1 MSRQRIA
8 LMDQNYCVTAGAG
21 AGKTTCLVE
30 AYLGLLGG
38 NGDRPPLD
46 PGQIV
51 AITFTEKAAAEM
63 RARVMAAAAEKAS
76 DTGGRW
82 REVLPALEWAPITT
96 IHSFCTTV
104 LRDHG
109 AGLGIDPDFSIMDAD
124 AFERMLEEAVDSLLR
139 LCLSGQDDDL
149 KLLLQHYSL
158 GGAWGVAGMLTQACH
173 GLATMGLTAAQA
185 AEAAAQAHDEA
196 IDQAQ
201 NLAAQLIGL
210 GDELSALISG
220 DDSLAKSKAKFAT
233 YLLDF
238 IKQWPVLSGRLQTD
252 ALDSAAALGVEA
264 ALGPNQGG
272 LAEIKDLRKQAKDT
286 AKALAEASSL
296 PDAAILTSALL
307 GLLQRLEINLARE
320 KTRRS
325 ALSFDDLLLMS
336 LNLLEQRPNVL
347 AGLRRQFRAIM
358 VDEFQDVNPV
368 QGRFVRLLCG
378 LEGVD
383 PGADA
388 DKPLLL
394 VVGDRKQSIY
404 AFRGAD
410 VSLFAQTMES
420 FETGGWGSLVALQ
433 RNFRSHPR
441 LIDFFNR
448 IFERVFTQSVEE
460 ACGADCHVQFRPDD
474 SQRPGRDEYA
484 ELGGPAVE
492 LLDCTGLLEDG
503 GNAAAWRSAEAD
515 AVAAHLAAIIDSGEA
530 APGDI
535 AILLRRMTQVA
546 LYEQALAQAGVA
558 YYTVRGRGFFQ
569 CLEISDMA
577 NCLRVLLRPHDDLA
591 AAAFLRSPLVGLHD
605 ESLLALVHGG
615 TGEPVPLSQALRG
628 DTPLP
633 SWCGQG
639 QARRL
644 AKARALVAGFSP
656 WATRMAPAEL
666 LTELSAATDY
676 EAVLLAVD
684 PGGQKAANLRKL
696 IESARFFDGGV
707 LQYFDDLEQKIARG
721 DQDPQ
726 APLMGNQGRMVRI
739 MTIHQAK
746 GLQFPVVVLCDLG
759 AGRGP
764 ADSLPGPGPGGVIS
778 LRPIDFSTGQKPA
791 NPVYKA
797 LLQRRKAVDDAEA
810 ARLLYVACTRAER
823 RLILSLTGAGRQG
836 VWAQWV
842 REFVADDP
850 AVTTTKAV
858 AVTKVGQV
866 GPSIDAANL
875 MLPPEPGPQ
884 SEQGRAIVQRCIAPG
899 VVPTRLVQTSVS
911 GMEDWL
917 ECPRRFVF
925 TQRLGLDTASLPGSL
940 SGDSNHGAVQRAV
953 MLGSLVHNILE
964 LVDISGENPALE
976 EACTEAQTR
985 LQAPEE
991 LVADALAAASAFFD
1005 LPLATRLRH
1014 LPPEAILREQP
1025 FLLRLDADG
1034 PVLELNGEIDL
1045 AAPADDGGGW
1055 IIADYKV
1062 GRKLDP
1068 AKYRNQMLIYS
1079 TAWWRMLDRG
1089 PAPRAVLV
1097 HLGPGGAALH
1107 EMNFTPEDL
1116 GGMELRLA
1124 RAARE
1129 ICALGPICDPAQA
1142 PVGRDCHRDK
1152 CPLAPLCPEER

>member
-8 LMDQNYCVTAGAG
+8 LMEQNYCVTAGAG

-30 AYLGLLGG
+30 AYLGLLSG
-38 NGDRPPLD
+38 NGARPPLD
-46 PGQIV
+46 PGQIM

-63 RARVMAAAAEKAS
+63 RARVMGAASQKAAS
-76 DTGGRW
+76 NGGRW
-82 REVLPALEWAPITT
+82 RELLPALEWSPITT
-96 IHSFCTTV
+96 IHSFCAMV
-104 LRDHG
+104 LREHG

-158 GGAWGVAGMLTQACH
+158 GGPWGVAGMLIQAYH
-173 GLATMGLTAAQA
+173 GLATMGLSAAQT
-185 AEAAAQAHDEA
+185 AEATAQAHDEA

-201 NLAAQLIGL
+201 DLAAQLIGL

-220 DDSLAKSKAKFAT
+220 DVSLAKSTAKFAA
-233 YLLDF
+233 YLLNF
-238 IKQWPVLSGRLQTD
+238 IEQWPVLRGRVQAD
-252 ALDSAAALGVEA
+252 ALDSAAALGVES

-272 LAEIKDLRKQAKDT
+272 SAQIKDLRKQAKDT
-286 AKALAEASSL
+286 AKALAEAASL
-296 PDAAILTSALL
+296 PEAAMLTSALL

-320 KTRRS
+320 KARRS

-347 AGLRRQFRAIM
+347 GSLRRQFRAIM

-378 LEGVD
+378 LSGDD

-410 VSLFAQTMES
+410 VSFFAQTMDS
-420 FETGGWGSLVALQ
+420 FETSGWGSLVALQ
-433 RNFRSHPR
+433 RNFRSHPM

-448 IFERVFTQSVEE
+448 IFEQVFAQGVEDRGSVS
-460 ACGADCHVQFRPDD
+460 HVQFRPDD
-474 SQRPGRDEYA
+474 TQRPGRDDYA
-484 ELGGPAVE
+484 ELAGPAVE

-503 GNAAAWRSAEAD
+503 GNAAAWRSAEAV
-515 AVAAHLAAIIDSGEA
+515 AVAAHLAAVIDSGEA

-558 YYTVRGRGFFQ
+558 YYTVRGRGFYQ

-605 ESLLALVHGG
+605 ESLLALVHAGS
-615 TGEPVPLSQALRG
+615 GEPVPLSQALRSEL
-628 DTPLP
+628 PLP
-633 SWCGQG
+633 GWCGQG

-644 AKARALVAGFSP
+644 AKTRALVAEFSP
-656 WATRMAPAEL
+656 WAARMAPAEL

-696 IESARFFDGGV
+696 IESARFFDGGA
-707 LQYFDDLEQKIARG
+707 LQYLDDLEQKIARG
-721 DQDPQ
+721 DQAPQ
-726 APLMGNQGRMVRI
+726 APLMGNQGRVVRI

-764 ADSLPGPGPGGVIS
+764 NDSLAGPGPGGVIS
-778 LRPIDFSTGQKPA
+778 LRPVDFSTGKKPA
-791 NPVYKA
+791 NPVNKA
-797 LLQRRKAVDDAEA
+797 LLQRRKAIDDAEA

-823 RLILSLTGAGRQG
+823 RLILSLTDAKRQG

-850 AVTTTKAV
+850 AVTTTKAG
-858 AVTKVGQV
+858 AVT
-866 GPSIDAANL
+866 
-875 MLPPEPGPQ
+875 PG
-884 SEQGRAIVQRCIAPG
+884 
-899 VVPTRLVQTSVS
+899 
-911 GMEDWL
+911 
-917 ECPRRFVF
+917 
-925 TQRLGLDTASLPGSL
+925 
-940 SGDSNHGAVQRAV
+940 
-953 MLGSLVHNILE
+953 
-964 LVDISGENPALE
+964 
-976 EACTEAQTR
+976 
-985 LQAPEE
+985 
-991 LVADALAAASAFFD
+991 
-1005 LPLATRLRH
+1005 
-1014 LPPEAILREQP
+1014 
-1025 FLLRLDADG
+1025 
-1034 PVLELNGEIDL
+1034 
-1045 AAPADDGGGW
+1045 
-1055 IIADYKV
+1055 
-1062 GRKLDP
+1062 
-1068 AKYRNQMLIYS
+1068 
-1079 TAWWRMLDRG
+1079 
-1089 PAPRAVLV
+1089 
-1097 HLGPGGAALH
+1097 
-1107 EMNFTPEDL
+1107 
-1116 GGMELRLA
+1116 
-1124 RAARE
+1124 
-1129 ICALGPICDPAQA
+1129 
-1142 PVGRDCHRDK
+1142 
-1152 CPLAPLCPEER
+1152 